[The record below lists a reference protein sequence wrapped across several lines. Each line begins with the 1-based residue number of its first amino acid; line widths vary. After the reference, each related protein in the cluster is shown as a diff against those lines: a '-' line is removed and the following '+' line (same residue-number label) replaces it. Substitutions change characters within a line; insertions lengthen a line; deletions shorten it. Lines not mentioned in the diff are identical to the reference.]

1 MTEPW
6 LLVQEGS
13 KIFLLAKD
21 QRDYILIS
29 VNKNLTEEAEERLS
43 RRAITPQLLTE
54 MGLTFRLLPK
64 DQIRGVALSGSEA
77 GETIWFYPVSGKKQK
92 YVFSDDYSREQT
104 DAFFAGTARFTPP
117 GNKKKK
123 KDPEAWRLEGRNPA
137 VYEKLWFVSP
147 LLMGLNLV
155 CGFGYLSNRN
165 WQWYLAFFVCAA
177 VPVTLDILY
186 PAYFTLIPSS
196 WTKAKARDL
205 SLPLAIHALL
215 VMVLV
220 PMENWLENGLRL
232 KVCIVCGMAV
242 MILLGLLV
250 KEFRK
255 NKLILLEV
263 LLLAG
268 YCGGAE
274 VQEINRV
281 FDFAEPQ
288 AYILTVEK
296 MEHTGD
302 DTDNFCCFV
311 TLPGGQEQ
319 ELCIARDLYATLGVG
334 DPIRVEIHPGALG
347 IEYAQAYP
355 IESTEGD

>member
-13 KIFLLAKD
+13 KLFLLAKD

-29 VNKNLTEEAEERLS
+29 VNKNLTDEAEERLS

-64 DQIRGVALSGSEA
+64 SEIRGVALSGSEA
-77 GETIWFYPVSGKKQK
+77 GETVWFYPVSGKKQK
-92 YVFSDDYSREQT
+92 YVFSDDYSRERT
-104 DAFFAGTARFTPP
+104 DAFFAGTERFTPP

-123 KDPEAWRLEGRNPA
+123 KDPEAWRLEGRDQEL
-137 VYEKLWFVSP
+137 YDKLWFVSP

-155 CGFGYLSNRN
+155 CGLGYLNNRN
-165 WQWYLAFFVCAA
+165 WQWYLASFACAA
-177 VPVTLDILY
+177 VPVALDILY

-196 WTKAKARDL
+196 WTKAEARDL
-205 SLPLAIHALL
+205 SLPLAVHALL

-220 PMENWLENGLRL
+220 PMENWLEKGLRL
-232 KVCIVCGMAV
+232 KIGIACGLAV
-242 MILLGLLV
+242 MILLGILV
-250 KEFRK
+250 KEFK
-255 NKLILLEV
+255 QNKLILLEV

-268 YCGGAE
+268 YCGSAE

-288 AYILTVEK
+288 AYTLMVEK
-296 MEHTGD
+296 LEHAGD
-302 DTDNFCCFV
+302 DTDNFYCFV

-319 ELCIARDLYATLGVG
+319 ELSISRDLYAGLETG

-355 IESTEGD
+355 VE